1 MASQMAIL
9 YRTRS
14 LLTKST
20 NITTFKSISTFPF
33 LNQEPELAEPVNPI
47 PPNPSSLPP
56 NPASGSPL
64 YNENWRNP
72 IPKPSSSNAVNPF
85 GLFTRASLTD
95 TYDSH
100 ALLNMFGDWMASQRW
115 HDVKDLFEVW
125 VRSLDKNGKPNKP
138 DVNLFNHYL
147 RANLMIGASAAELL
161 DSLAQME
168 HFNVSPNTASFNL
181 VLKAMHQAGE
191 TLAAEKLLE
200 RMLQSGNE
208 ALPDDESY
216 DLVIG
221 MLFSTAQIDAAFKY
235 IDLTLKNGNV
245 LSMNLFMNCVRSCVK
260 QGRLD
265 TLVAIIE
272 KCRTTDQNKALC
284 PSWNLCIF
292 IAEVAIREDNSK
304 LAYYALEFM
313 ARWIV
318 KGELARPQVLLSVN
332 EGLVVSALL
341 TAGRTYNSELLGA
354 AWAVLDR
361 SLRKKKVPNPESYLG
376 KIYALA
382 SLGKLQNAFGTLH
395 DYECAYGDSNQ
406 EADDLFCPFTSLHPL
421 VVACSKKGFETL
433 DTVYFQLENLSR
445 AERPYKSVAALNCV
459 IVGCANIWDLDR
471 AYQTFESIG
480 STFGLTPDIHS
491 YNGLMY
497 AFGKLKKT
505 HEASKVFEH
514 LVSLGVKPNAKSYSV
529 LVDAHLINRDVK
541 SALAVIDDMI
551 SAGFEPMRGTLKKVR
566 RRCIRESDYESDQ
579 RLESLSRSSNYRLG
593 SEARRNMLFNLD
605 YSMEMA

>member
-20 NITTFKSISTFPF
+20 NITIKSISTFPF
-33 LNQEPELAEPVNPI
+33 LNQEPELAETVTPI

-72 IPKPSSSNAVNPF
+72 ITKPSSSNAVTPF
-85 GLFTRASLTD
+85 GHFTRTSLSD

-100 ALLNMFGDWMASQRW
+100 ALLNIFGDWMASQRW
-115 HDVKDLFEVW
+115 HDVKDLFEAW

-161 DSLAQME
+161 DLLAQMD
-168 HFNVSPNTASFNL
+168 HFNVLPNTASFNL

-221 MLFSTAQIDAAFKY
+221 MLFSTDQIDAAFKY

-260 QGRLD
+260 RGRLD

-272 KCRTTDQNKALC
+272 KCRATDQNKALC
-284 PSWNLCIF
+284 PSWNLCNF
-292 IAEVAIREDNSK
+292 IAEVAIKEDNSK

-318 KGELARPQVLLSVN
+318 KGERARPQVLLSVN
-332 EGLVVSALL
+332 EGLIVSALL

-382 SLGKLQNAFGTLH
+382 SLGNLQKAFGTLH
-395 DYECAYGDSNQ
+395 DYESAYGDSNQ

-445 AERPYKSVAALNCV
+445 AEPPYKSVAALNCV
-459 IVGCANIWDLDR
+459 ILGCANIWDLDR

-491 YNGLMY
+491 YNGLMC

-579 RLESLSRSSNYRLG
+579 RVESIVRSLNYRLG

-605 YSMEMA
+605 YSVEKA